1 MKLLG
6 IVLVILGIVGLAY
19 GGVAWTTKEKVV
31 DLGPLQ
37 VTHDKT
43 QSLPLPPIAG
53 GLGSLTHLDASIGKR
68 YRSAG
73 KERSY
78 VSARCSDGI
87 LSTRGRFTFA
97 DGTVIDGSVEK
108 ACTVR

>member
-1 MKLLG
+1 MKFVG

-19 GGVAWTTKEKVV
+19 SGVTWTTKEKVV

-53 GLGSLTHLDASIGKR
+53 GICLIAGVVLLV
-68 YRSAG
+68 SAG
-73 KERSY
+73 RQKS
-78 VSARCSDGI
+78 
-87 LSTRGRFTFA
+87 
-97 DGTVIDGSVEK
+97 
-108 ACTVR
+108 

>member
-1 MKLLG
+1 MRLVG

-19 GGVAWTTKEKVV
+19 GGVTWTTKEKVV

-53 GLGSLTHLDASIGKR
+53 GICLI
-68 YRSAG
+68 AG
-73 KERSY
+73 
-78 VSARCSDGI
+78 VVLLVAA
-87 LSTRGRFTFA
+87 GRQQ
-97 DGTVIDGSVEK
+97 S
-108 ACTVR
+108 